1 MFKNKFLK
9 RVITIV
15 FLVIHTTEILASA
28 LILDP
33 NSKHNAKLDK
43 SETGIPIVNI
53 STPNNRGISVNEFLE
68 YNVGKEGQVLNN
80 ADNVGRS
87 HLAGLINSNPNL
99 GAHQAANLIVLQV
112 NGSNRSQIEGYLE
125 ALSRQ
130 KVNVILSNENGIYL
144 NNSGTINI
152 KNFTATT
159 GKVKLKDGDFIGID
173 VEKGNIAIG
182 PKGMD
187 LTKADYVELLS
198 KTLELTGNLVAEKDV
213 KIVTGSNKFDK
224 DGNFEKI
231 ESNTPAS
238 IAIDASN
245 LGGMYANTIKI
256 ISTDKGAG
264 VNSNAF
270 IVSKNNKLEITADG
284 KVKVNKIQGKGIDVK
299 AKDYEQTELA
309 HSDLDINIKAD
320 SIKLSG
326 SGTQAE
332 QKIILDGNVDNNSA
346 IYTKENLYTK
356 DLKNTSD
363 IQVLKDIQVDGKL
376 VSSGDI
382 QANDKLLIAS
392 SADNTGNISTGSTF
406 TAKDTK
412 TKGKLIAKDSIDV
425 KNLTNEGTIATEAKL
440 NIDGNLKSSGEIKA
454 IGNIQV
460 ASNAEN
466 TGDILTDGSFSAK
479 DTKTTKKLL
488 AKDQIT
494 VANLENSGEL
504 GTNSSLTVDG
514 KLENKGKIQA
524 VDKIDVSS
532 SAKNE
537 GEILTNSTFTAK
549 DVNTSNKLIAL
560 GDVSTSN

>member
-43 SETGIPIVNI
+43 SETGVPIVSI

-99 GAHQAANLIVLQV
+99 GPHQAANLIVLQV

-198 KTLELTGNLVAEKDV
+198 KTLELTGNLVAEKDMR
-213 KIVTGSNKFDK
+213 IVTGSNKFDK

-284 KVKVNKIQGKGIDVK
+284 KVKVNKVQGKGIDIK
-299 AKDYEQTELA
+299 AKDYVQTELA

-326 SGTQAE
+326 S
-332 QKIILDGNVDNNSA
+332 
-346 IYTKENLYTK
+346 
-356 DLKNTSD
+356 
-363 IQVLKDIQVDGKL
+363 VLKQ
-376 VSSGDI
+376 
-382 QANDKLLIAS
+382 N
-392 SADNTGNISTGSTF
+392 
-406 TAKDTK
+406 
-412 TKGKLIAKDSIDV
+412 
-425 KNLTNEGTIATEAKL
+425 
-440 NIDGNLKSSGEIKA
+440 
-454 IGNIQV
+454 
-460 ASNAEN
+460 
-466 TGDILTDGSFSAK
+466 
-479 DTKTTKKLL
+479 KK
-488 AKDQIT
+488 
-494 VANLENSGEL
+494 
-504 GTNSSLTVDG
+504 
-514 KLENKGKIQA
+514 
-524 VDKIDVSS
+524 
-532 SAKNE
+532 
-537 GEILTNSTFTAK
+537 
-549 DVNTSNKLIAL
+549 
-560 GDVSTSN
+560 